1 MWRTTAGLWGPLGFA
16 AAAVAAAR
24 RQPAYSHRA
33 NHVSGL
39 ASLGERSASLMVP
52 GFVTLA
58 AAQSVLS
65 APTPTLRRLAR
76 AAAATTL
83 LAGVVRVS
91 DPRCPQP
98 GFDPDATASDLGH
111 GVASIAT
118 FVLWTTMPV
127 VAARD
132 PEVPVWYRRLA
143 RVAAVS
149 TIATFV
155 GAGVTTRLDSSCK
168 GVAQRA
174 FLASVFLFQAATGL
188 ATGAGHGSAG

>member
-1 MWRTTAGLWGPLGFA
+1 MWRRTAGLWGPLGFA

-39 ASLGERSASLMVP
+39 ASLGERSASFMVP

-58 AAQSVLS
+58 AGQAVLP

-76 AAAATTL
+76 AAAASTL
-83 LAGVVRVS
+83 LAGLVRVS

-111 GVASIAT
+111 ALASIAA
-118 FVLWTTMPV
+118 FVVWTTMPV
-127 VAARD
+127 VAARAF
-132 PEVPVWYRRLA
+132 EVPGWYRRLA
-143 RVAAVS
+143 LVAAAP
-149 TIATFV
+149 TIATLV
-155 GAGVTTRLDSSCK
+155 GAGVTTRLDSSSK

-174 FLASVFLFQAATGL
+174 FLASVCLFQAATGL
-188 ATGAGHGSAG
+188 ATSTGHGRAA